1 MITTDDIKNLA
12 HLARIEVAE
21 SEGEKL
27 AKDMDEILAYV
38 GEISAVVGD
47 GERKGDG
54 EVGLPAGRH
63 GVQVGFLKN
72 VFRDDVLSHKKGEF
86 TESLLANA
94 PAREGNYVKVKK
106 IL

>member
-38 GEISAVVGD
+38 GEISAVVEENKSAEGAVSM
-47 GERKGDG
+47 GS
-54 EVGLPAGRH
+54 
-63 GVQVGFLKN
+63 LKN
-72 VFRDDVLSHKKGEF
+72 VFRDDAPSHEKGEY
-86 TESLLANA
+86 TESILANA

>member
-1 MITTDDIKNLA
+1 MITIDDIKNLA

-27 AKDMDEILAYV
+27 AKDMDKILAYV
-38 GEISAVVGD
+38 GEISAVVGE
-47 GERKGDG
+47 GGGKGS
-54 EVGLPAGRH
+54 EEI

-72 VFRDDVLSHKKGEF
+72 VFRDDLPAHEKSEF

-94 PAREGNYVKVKK
+94 KAREGNYVKVKK